1 MAHPILATPRLFAV
15 VLICV
20 VASSS
25 VFGRTTER
33 QSAECSSDS
42 LTGAPESRQKEAAE
56 FRQRV
61 EASPF
66 YSAVVQQAGKAQSCR
81 MELAAQNLS
90 ISYKFPGD
98 ASLEATIDPSIEYS
112 NQRLQLGG
120 ISSKKAVALLKEEEA
135 DSFGHSGCG
144 IRWNHPTRQSSGVG
158 GRIVEVGYRGDVC
171 NCQAR
176 VVYDGSSVVALV
188 LSSTC

>member
-1 MAHPILATPRLFAV
+1 MAHPILATPRLFAAA
-15 VLICV
+15 LTCV
-20 VASSS
+20 VASVP
-25 VFGRTTER
+25 VFSRNMER
-33 QSAECSSDS
+33 QSAECSSGS
-42 LTGAPESRQKEAAE
+42 LAGTSESRQKEAAE

-61 EASPF
+61 EASSF

-81 MELAAQNLS
+81 IELAAQNIS
-90 ISYKFPGD
+90 ISYKFRGN

-144 IRWNHPTRQSSGVG
+144 IRWNHPARQSSGAG
-158 GRIVEVGYRGDVC
+158 GGLVEVVYRGDIC

-176 VVYDGSSVVALV
+176 VVYDGNSVVALV